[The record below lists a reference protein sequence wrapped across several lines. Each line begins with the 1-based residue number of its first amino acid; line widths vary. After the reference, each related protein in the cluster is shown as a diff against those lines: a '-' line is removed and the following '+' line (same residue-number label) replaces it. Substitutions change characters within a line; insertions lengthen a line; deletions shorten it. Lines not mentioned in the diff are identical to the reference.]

1 MGRAR
6 MLAILILLAFAA
18 VVPHKPAAGQAA
30 PPAGTAT
37 AGKLTLTTNS
47 PAAKAEFWQGLEDW
61 QTGAYTSGV
70 RHFRRASALDNGF
83 ALARL
88 FSMGEYE
95 AREHPIDR
103 DRAVADAA
111 RQSAEEGLLALFWRE
126 KALGNPVR

>member
-1 MGRAR
+1 MWSDDWDREVTMGRAR

-37 AGKLTLTTNS
+37 AGKLTLTTSS

-70 RHFRRASALDNGF
+70 RHFRRAYDLHNGF
-83 ALARL
+83 ALADL
-88 FSMGEYE
+88 
-95 AREHPIDR
+95 
-103 DRAVADAA
+103 
-111 RQSAEEGLLALFWRE
+111 
-126 KALGNPVR
+126 